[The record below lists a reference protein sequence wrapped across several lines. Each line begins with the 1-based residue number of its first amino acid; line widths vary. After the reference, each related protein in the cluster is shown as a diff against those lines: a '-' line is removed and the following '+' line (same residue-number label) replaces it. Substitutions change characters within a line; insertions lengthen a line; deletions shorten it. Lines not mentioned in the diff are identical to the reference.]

1 MQTANVSP
9 GKPRVN
15 GAVFRAPVGTVVPT
29 DCVSAL
35 AEAFKDL
42 GYVSDA
48 GMTNS
53 NTAEKTQVYAW
64 GGNQVMNATS
74 KKPDTFTATFIEA
87 LNPNVLK
94 TVYGDAHV
102 IVNENGKTITVE
114 ATSDDPEY
122 ASYVI
127 DMALKGGA
135 MKRIVIPKGELS
147 EMGEIVYKDDEPI
160 GYKLT
165 IAALDDGSGKTHYE
179 YIKLPEAAS

>member
-1 MQTANVSP
+1 MQTAHVTP

-15 GAVFRAPVGTVVPT
+15 GAVFRAPLGTPMPT
-29 DCVSAL
+29 DCVSEL
-35 AEAFKDL
+35 DSAFKDL

-48 GMTNS
+48 GVINS

-74 KKPDTFTATFIEA
+74 KKPDTFALTFIEA
-87 LNPNVLK
+87 INANVLK
-94 TVYGDAHV
+94 TAYGDAHV
-102 IVNENGKTITVE
+102 IVNEGGKTITVE
-114 ATSDDPEY
+114 ATSDDPEH

-135 MKRIVIPKGELS
+135 LKRIVIPKGELS
-147 EMGEIVYKDDEPI
+147 EVGEIVYKDDEPI

-179 YIKLPEAAS
+179 YIKLPEAST